1 MSIYVG
7 AHRAKLCRGD
17 WRPATLYKGGQYI
30 AGAVDSAPV
39 TLPGAIEDTY
49 NDHVMLTA
57 LGKGRQGGATGKNLI
72 PYPFAES
79 SKNHNGITFTDNGN
93 GSVTVSGTATSTAY
107 IKLCDIDLGDTSF
120 NDWYGVGTAT
130 NGVYAISKY
139 LEYIGSTKRLF
150 ITIPK
155 GFTVNETLYPQAEV
169 GTVSTDYEPGMPSPN
184 PEYPQ
189 PIVASGGTVTAEG
202 RNLFDIE
209 SMPLSS
215 THVEGEI
222 IVRDANVYDSILYKR
237 YWAPKPAH
245 DYTIFVD
252 IMDEQLPDGLCV
264 YSDERFYFTN
274 SQIMLHKGKNFAH
287 VRTWDDFADVS
298 LGSIWIKSSK
308 INCPEIKFKFAILE
322 GHVENFLYV
331 PYRPPTQITLPTLR
345 AIPDGSGG
353 WVARDSMTPVPHMP
367 GWYDV
372 VRKIRQFELH
382 STDNIHTWGVS
393 YATEGLTG
401 FYWSYSGFSTPG
413 LTTQCVCSHL
423 PYAVG
428 TWGGGVYGAQANKT
442 DFIMTVRNDMLSDV
456 SSDDAA
462 VASFKSLLDEYD
474 AAGTPFSA
482 WVALNAPTTERV
494 YLGGLKSY
502 PQYTYISA
510 DGDYPPDMTATAK
523 FNREEQII

>member
-49 NDHVMLTA
+49 NDYVMLTA
-57 LGKGRQGGATGKNLI
+57 LGKGRQDSTTGKNL
-72 PYPFAES
+72 FDENAEFI
-79 SKNHNGITFTDNGN
+79 GGERVTITRDNGEIIITPIPD
-93 GSVTVSGTATSTAY
+93 SATPAIAVSAFKTEIQKDGIYTISLLRKQESTH
-107 IKLCDIDLGDTSF
+107 
-120 NDWYGVGTAT
+120 VET
-130 NGVYAISKY
+130 NGVRVYKNGNTIKY
-139 LEYIGSTKRLF
+139 FAMTKTSEYIRENCSFNAVAGDEIMVSIYASIANVNAPTTRIWVKEIQIESGST
-150 ITIPK
+150 
-155 GFTVNETLYPQAEV
+155 A
-169 GTVSTDYEPGMPSPN
+169 TDYEPYTGGMPSPN

-189 PIVASGGTVTAEG
+189 PIAASGGTVTTSPQDG
-202 RNLFDIE
+202 
-209 SMPLSS
+209 S
-215 THVEGEI
+215 T
-222 IVRDANVYDSILYKR
+222 R
-237 YWAPKPAH
+237 
-245 DYTIFVD
+245 
-252 IMDEQLPDGLCV
+252 Q
-264 YSDERFYFTN
+264 
-274 SQIMLHKGKNFAH
+274 
-287 VRTWDDFADVS
+287 
-298 LGSIWIKSSK
+298 
-308 INCPEIKFKFAILE
+308 
-322 GHVENFLYV
+322 
-331 PYRPPTQITLPTLR
+331 PTQITLPTLR

-353 WVARDSMTPVPHMP
+353 WVARDSMTPVLHMP

-372 VRKIRQFELH
+372 VREIRQFELH
-382 STDNIHTWGVS
+382 STDNIRTWGVS

-442 DFIMTVRNDMLSDV
+442 YFIATLRNDMLSDV